1 MVVFSSLIF
10 LNLLGS
16 CLFPKIKSLLGI
28 LSFSCSEEKEFK
40 TLHESIEENIILPP
54 EIKIKAI
61 GTSEEEREIV
71 THYKTAL
78 ISVPDEKILGRFDYI
93 PAKKEAECFYSNW
106 KRKKEGISYFPSEY
120 KELKY
125 GLVGTRTESRIVDNW
140 TKDMIFEYNSW
151 QDNSM
156 INIEKLKSFCSILY
170 VTYEFEVVYDNE
182 ASEIINEIKNDL
194 KTEGLEKADEVR
206 TKEEFFCPKMVQN
219 ETCYADEIE
228 RARAK
233 VKWINKNILFSIIFI
248 IFFLTGYSSILEICF
263 MVYTAEV
270 TIKFTKYVSGQE
282 NKYRCGYM
290 EEDEISKQNLLIPE
304 EITYIIEDDNSN
316 IDNNTQKKEKQKT
329 ESNKK
334 INIIETID
342 NDKEELKQSLIPKQN
357 YNNKEKNKKKSKGHK
372 RSNSNEIKK
381 IISKKKEI
389 KKEEELFEDELLYL
403 EKEIEK
409 ELSENDELKDLKATD
424 EK

>member
-1 MVVFSSLIF
+1 
-10 LNLLGS
+10 
-16 CLFPKIKSLLGI
+16 
-28 LSFSCSEEKEFK
+28 
-40 TLHESIEENIILPP
+40 
-54 EIKIKAI
+54 
-61 GTSEEEREIV
+61 
-71 THYKTAL
+71 
-78 ISVPDEKILGRFDYI
+78 
-93 PAKKEAECFYSNW
+93 
-106 KRKKEGISYFPSEY
+106 
-120 KELKY
+120 
-125 GLVGTRTESRIVDNW
+125 
-140 TKDMIFEYNSW
+140 
-151 QDNSM
+151 
-156 INIEKLKSFCSILY
+156 
-170 VTYEFEVVYDNE
+170 
-182 ASEIINEIKNDL
+182 
-194 KTEGLEKADEVR
+194 
-206 TKEEFFCPKMVQN
+206 MVQN

-228 RARAK
+228 RAK

-316 IDNNTQKKEKQKT
+316 IDNNTQKKEEQKT

-389 KKEEELFEDELLYL
+389 KTEEELFEDELLYL